1 MHAVFITIDIAMGRE
16 RVGKCHL
23 HPTSRNRV
31 QVVGVTK
38 EERVEIKLREVKGLL
53 VAMMQCGRLKVPE
66 EQKQYQAVDGDLS
79 KARLL
84 SSPARAP

>member
-1 MHAVFITIDIAMGRE
+1 M
-16 RVGKCHL
+16 
-23 HPTSRNRV
+23 
-31 QVVGVTK
+31 TK

>member
-1 MHAVFITIDIAMGRE
+1 MA
-16 RVGKCHL
+16 
-23 HPTSRNRV
+23 

-66 EQKQYQAVDGDLS
+66 EQKHYQAVDGDLS
-79 KARLL
+79 KACPLHG
-84 SSPARAP
+84 